1 MAVER
6 KHAASKARAERAV
19 GKMTGDG
26 FAVLEYMAVAV
37 DDFWLL
43 IHSILLFR
51 ARPDEFF

>member
-6 KHAASKARAERAV
+6 KHAASQARTQRPV

-26 FAVLEYMAVAV
+26 VAVLEDMAVAV
-37 DDFWLL
+37 NDFWLL
-43 IHSILLFR
+43 IHLILLFG

>member
-1 MAVER
+1 
-6 KHAASKARAERAV
+6 
-19 GKMTGDG
+19 MTGDG